1 MVLKRSPDR
10 LDGSEFKLTSA
21 PALEVDGLTKIYDK
35 KYIALNQVSFVIE
48 QGGFYALLGPNG
60 AGKSTLI
67 NIITGLISKS
77 AGSVRLFGYELSPGG
92 NPQVKELIGLV
103 SQEFNFNPF
112 ETVEHILYT
121 QAGYYGLSRKK
132 VQDKIEYYLK
142 KLGLWEKRQQRARY
156 LSGGMKRRLMI
167 ARALLHVPQ
176 LLILDEPTAGVDV
189 ELRRLMWDFLRELN
203 AQGMTIILTSHYF
216 EEVERLCRNII
227 ILNKGKLIENK
238 PINELLDVSSTKVAK
253 NNFILEL
260 KEPLIL
266 MADQIELKPFELI
279 NIDDRHW
286 WVSLYPHQGQTM
298 SQLLGLLAEQGVAV
312 VNVTN
317 ESRQTNMLETIFISL
332 TQKENKN
339 NEVG

>member
-142 KLGLWEKRQQRARY
+142 KLGLWR
-156 LSGGMKRRLMI
+156 S
-167 ARALLHVPQ
+167 
-176 LLILDEPTAGVDV
+176 
-189 ELRRLMWDFLRELN
+189 
-203 AQGMTIILTSHYF
+203 
-216 EEVERLCRNII
+216 
-227 ILNKGKLIENK
+227 
-238 PINELLDVSSTKVAK
+238 VSSVRG
-253 NNFILEL
+253 I
-260 KEPLIL
+260 
-266 MADQIELKPFELI
+266 
-279 NIDDRHW
+279 
-286 WVSLYPHQGQTM
+286 YPV
-298 SQLLGLLAEQGVAV
+298 E
-312 VNVTN
+312 
-317 ESRQTNMLETIFISL
+317 
-332 TQKENKN
+332 
-339 NEVG
+339 